1 VRVSAT
7 GDALITRRVSSWD
20 TSGFTRLL
28 DVIAM
33 GDARFTNLETLITN
47 GTGYPAADWG
57 GTFLTSPAGCLD
69 DLGRMG
75 FNLIGRANNHA
86 ADWGADGVLETSRA
100 CDAAGVAHAGAGRT
114 LAEARMPAYLDLSGG
129 KVALLAVA
137 TATGNATYRAG
148 AQRPDCQGR
157 PGVSSLRFEEFAT
170 LPPEAMAQLKALVA
184 KTRYELDKRHHV
196 DLGFRGA
203 DAPGTFSVG
212 GVRFKDG
219 QTFGDAWNA
228 HKGDVDDI
236 LRYVRDAR
244 RQADVVL
251 MAFHGHES
259 TAEHDDM
266 PPSLHREFCR
276 ACIDAGCD
284 GVIGHGPHRLRGVE
298 IYKDRPI
305 FYSLGNFI
313 FENEEAAVQPAEF
326 YERLGLDPMVST
338 PADAYDRRNSRG
350 KGGFAADRAYW
361 ESVVAV
367 WEIVDGRAGDIRLYP
382 VDLAFGR
389 PRPQRGRPVL
399 ADGALAQ
406 GIVDRMAVLSKPL
419 GARVAWDERGYGTVT
434 RDAAT

>member
-1 VRVSAT
+1 MRVSAT
-7 GDALITRRVSSWD
+7 GDALITRRISNWD
-20 TSGFTRLL
+20 ADGFTRLL
-28 DVIAM
+28 NVIAI
-33 GDARFTNLETLITN
+33 GSARFTNLETLITN
-47 GTGYPAADWG
+47 GAGYPAADWG

-69 DLGRMG
+69 DLRRMG

-100 CDAAGVAHAGAGRT
+100 CDAAGLAHAGAGRT
-114 LAEARMPAYLDLSGG
+114 QAEARMPAYLDLPEG

-157 PGVSSLRFEEFAT
+157 PGVSCLRFEEFAT
-170 LPPEAMAQLKALVA
+170 LPPDAMAQLKALVA

-196 DLGFRGA
+196 GLGFRGA

-212 GVRFKDG
+212 GVRFKDADS
-219 QTFGDAWNA
+219 FGDAWTA
-228 HKGDVDDI
+228 HQGDVDDI
-236 LRYVRDAR
+236 LRYIRDAR

-266 PPSLHREFCR
+266 PPSMHREFCR

-284 GVIGHGPHRLRGVE
+284 GIIGHGPHRLRGVE
-298 IYKDRPI
+298 IYKERPI

-313 FENEEAAVQPAEF
+313 FENEEAPVQPADF
-326 YERLGLDPMVST
+326 YERLGLDPMLST

-361 ESVVAV
+361 ESVVAT
-367 WEIVDGRAGDIRLYP
+367 WEIADGRARDLRLYP

-389 PRPQRGRPVL
+389 PRTQRGRPVL
-399 ADGALAQ
+399 ADGRLAREIVERMGALS
-406 GIVDRMAVLSKPL
+406 GPL
-419 GARVAWDERGYGTVT
+419 GTRVAWDERGYGTVVPV
-434 RDAAT
+434 ATA